1 MDARTHRRPRAV
13 LAAVALVATLG
24 LTACSG
30 GDDGGSGGG
39 GGGDASAD
47 AVDAALEKGGEI
59 TYWTWTPSAEAQVAA
74 FKDAYPNVKVKLV
87 DTAAAADHNLRL
99 QNAITAGSGAPDVA
113 QLEYQSL
120 PQFVLPGS
128 LVDLTEY
135 GFADLEDKY
144 TASTWGSV
152 TIQDGIWGL
161 PQDSGPM
168 ALFYNKR
175 VFDENGITVPTTWD
189 EYVEAGRKLH
199 AADPTKYITND
210 AGGDA
215 GFGTSMIWQAGG
227 RPFQVDGETVTIDL
241 QDEGA
246 QRWADTWNT
255 LVQEE
260 LVSEISGWSDE
271 WFAALADGSIA
282 SLPIGAWMPGVL
294 ESGAA
299 GGSGDWAVAP
309 MPTYDGGEAVTAENG
324 GSAQVVL
331 EQSKNKALAAGFLRW
346 LNSSQDSIDVFLES
360 GGFPATVADL
370 ESDDFLNQESE
381 YFGGQQINKVLVDAA
396 NSVGKGWQYLPWQ
409 AYANSIYS
417 DTVGQSYLN
426 RADINDG
433 LKAWQEQNVTYG
445 KEQGYTVEAG

>member
-1 MDARTHRRPRAV
+1 MDARTFRRPRAAL
-13 LAAVALVATLG
+13 LAATALVATLG

-30 GDDGGSGGG
+30 GGDAGS
-39 GGGDASAD
+39 GGGDASAE
-47 AVDAALEKGGEI
+47 AIDAALEEGGEL

-74 FKDAYPNVKVKLV
+74 FQDAYPNVTVKLV
-87 DTAAAADHNLRL
+87 DTASAADHNLRL

-113 QLEYQSL
+113 QLEYQSI

-135 GFADLEDKY
+135 GFGDLDDKY

-175 VFDENGITVPTTWD
+175 VFDEFGLEVPTTWD
-189 EYVEAGRKLH
+189 EYVEAGRQLH
-199 AADPTKYITND
+199 AADPTKFITND
-210 AGGDA
+210 PGGDA

-227 RPFQVDGETVTIDL
+227 RPFQVDGENITVNL

-246 QRWADTWNT
+246 ERWAQTWDQ
-255 LVQEE
+255 LVDEG
-260 LVSEISGWSDE
+260 LVGQVTGWTDE
-271 WFAALADGSIA
+271 WFAGLADGTIA

-294 ESGAA
+294 ESGAE

-331 EQSKNKALAAGFLRW
+331 EQSSKKALAAGFLRW

-370 ESDDFLNQESE
+370 ESEEFLNHESE
-381 YFGGQQINKVLVDAA
+381 YFGGQQINRVLVDAA
-396 NSVGKGWQYLPWQ
+396 NSVGTGWQYLPWQ
-409 AYANSIYS
+409 AYANSIYA

-426 RADINDG
+426 RTPISDG
-433 LKAWQEQNVTYG
+433 LANWQDQNVAYG
-445 KEQGYTVEAG
+445 KEQGYTVDAG